1 MPHTMCKTNNEVH
14 LLSDYILRTNNL
26 AKKYKYDFD
35 IQNINVTI
43 KKGEIYG
50 FIGQNGAGKS
60 TMLRLVTGLTF
71 PTSGSI
77 ELFQSDNVKDFTD
90 AQKRMGAIIENPAL
104 FLHMTAYENLEVHRL
119 QKGIPGKDCIEQTLE
134 LVGLSDTGKKKTK
147 NFSLGMKQRLGIA
160 IALLS
165 DPEFIILDEP
175 TNGLDPIGIVE
186 LRELIKK
193 LNREKGL
200 TVLISS
206 HILSE
211 LHQLAT
217 KFGIIHKGKLLEELS
232 SKELD
237 EKCRRHLQIKVDDS
251 PKGATVLERNLF
263 TTDFEVMEDGMIKL
277 YSHFED
283 VRKVSRALTNNGLVI
298 EHLSQRGDSLESY
311 FSKLVG
317 GAEHEES
324 YEGRSI

>member
-1 MPHTMCKTNNEVH
+1 MSE
-14 LLSDYILRTNNL
+14 YILRTKDL
-26 AKKYKYDFD
+26 SKKYKDDFA
-35 IQNINVTI
+35 IHNINVSI

-60 TMLRLVTGLTF
+60 TMLRLVTGLAF
-71 PTSGSI
+71 PTSGTI
-77 ELFQSDNVKDFTD
+77 ELFGNDNPNALTD

-104 FLHMTAYENLEVHRL
+104 FLNMSAYENLEVQRL
-119 QKGIPGKDCIEQTLE
+119 QKGIPGKACIEKTLE
-134 LVGLSDTGKKKTK
+134 LVGLTGTGKKKAK
-147 NFSLGMKQRLGIA
+147 NFSLGMKQRLGLA
-160 IALLS
+160 MTLLS

-175 TNGLDPIGIVE
+175 TNGLDPMGIVE

-200 TVLISS
+200 TVFISS

-217 KFGIIHKGKLLEELS
+217 SFGIIHKGKLLEELS

-237 EKCRRHLQIKVDDS
+237 EKCRQHLRIKVDNS
-251 PKGATVLERNLF
+251 AKGATVLENQLS
-263 TTDFEVMEDGMIKL
+263 TTDFEVMPDGTIKL
-277 YSHFED
+277 YDYLDD
-283 VRKVSRALTNNGLVI
+283 VRTVSRALTSDGLVI
-298 EHLSQRGDSLESY
+298 EHLSQNGDSLENY

-317 GAEHEES
+317 GAEHD
-324 YEGRSI
+324 